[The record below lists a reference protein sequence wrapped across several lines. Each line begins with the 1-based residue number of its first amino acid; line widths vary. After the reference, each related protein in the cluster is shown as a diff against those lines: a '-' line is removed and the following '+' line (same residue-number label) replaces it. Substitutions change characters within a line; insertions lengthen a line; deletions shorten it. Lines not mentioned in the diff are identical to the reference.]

1 MLFNKCYDPGDVPES
16 ESLPVPETT
25 TPPKPLEVPVVDVV
39 IVVVQLNSILNP
51 CEFVLLL
58 FYADHL

>member
-1 MLFNKCYDPGDVPES
+1 
-16 ESLPVPETT
+16 VPETT
-25 TPPKPLEVPVVDVV
+25 TSPKPLVPVVDVV

-58 FYADHL
+58 FYAQHLVNVSMFLKKVKKLANEAYI